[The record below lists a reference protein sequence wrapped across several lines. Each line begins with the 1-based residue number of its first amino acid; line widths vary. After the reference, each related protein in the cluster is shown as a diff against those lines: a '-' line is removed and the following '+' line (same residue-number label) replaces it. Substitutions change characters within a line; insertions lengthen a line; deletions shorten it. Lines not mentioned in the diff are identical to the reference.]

1 MSLFLVLLSFAFGVS
16 KLLNQTMLKALKKHK
31 TVAFF
36 VCIGLS
42 LLLGLSVGWFGA
54 RFFPTNNKQT
64 NTNKEIVLEAQ
75 EISASGISSDEQT
88 RIVAFTNTFEL
99 ALQQRDVKKVMSFFS
114 TPETKEEQSEL
125 DSIIGKDLARV
136 GVSNPTTRL
145 FTTQGRNFSVAAYYP
160 RSVSRQGA
168 RVRVIVDELRII
180 PSGGEFVGYIAKV
193 ARMTLELDQTAHE
206 YKIAQYYF
214 TDNTNHRAAKY
225 DGLTSL

>member
-1 MSLFLVLLSFAFGVS
+1 M
-16 KLLNQTMLKALKKHK
+16 QKHK
-31 TVAFF
+31 TGAIF

-42 LLLGLSVGWFGA
+42 LLFGLSVGWFGA
-54 RFFPTNNKQT
+54 RSLSTKNQQT

-75 EISASGISSDEQT
+75 GISASGISSDEQT
-88 RIVAFTNTFEL
+88 QIVAFVGTFES
-99 ALQQRDVKKVMSFFS
+99 ALQQRDAEKVMGFFS
-114 TPETKEEQSEL
+114 APKTKEEQSEL
-125 DSIIGKDLARV
+125 DSILGADLARV

-145 FTTQGRNFSVAAYYP
+145 FMTQGRNFSVTAHYV

-168 RVRVIVDELRII
+168 GVRVVVDELRII

-193 ARMTLELDQTAHE
+193 ARMTLELDQTAHG

-214 TDNTNHRAAKY
+214 TDNTDHRPAKY